1 MTTAV
6 GQETTATASS
16 IVVVGIPAPPVAAA
30 AAATFAHSRLNGNDF
45 DGCLV
50 VLLAGLRD
58 FWDIVLL
65 TVTKANGCNATVVVL
80 VVVVAVV
87 VFSGYTNHS
96 CCRCSTWRLPT
107 SRSST
112 SVF

>member
-65 TVTKANGCNATVVVL
+65 PVTKANGCNATVVV
-80 VVVVAVV
+80 VALV

>member
-16 IVVVGIPAPPVAAA
+16 IVVVGIPATPVAAA
-30 AAATFAHSRLNGNDF
+30 AATFTHSRLNGNDF

-65 TVTKANGCNATVVVL
+65 PVTKANGCNAA
-80 VVVVAVV
+80 VVVVSVV

-96 CCRCSTWRLPT
+96 CCRCSTWRQPT